1 MLALS
6 PAAGT
11 PDASPQTQISIL
23 GTRPALIRGVE
34 ARGDTTGAH
43 PGRLRAY
50 SGNRGASFVPAAP
63 FAAGER
69 VHVTL
74 RLRGRAPRRWSFTVA
89 RPGVTP
95 PILRLT
101 SQQPDKLQHFVSEP
115 ALVPPQITVR
125 RTGASGSIFLTPL
138 PSPVVHPGSVNTITI
153 SPVGPG
159 GPMIVDGRGRLVW
172 FKQLAPPDVAANLR
186 IQRYRG
192 RRVLTWWQGPV
203 TAAAYGLGEGVIADS
218 SYRTIK
224 TVRAGNGYAMD
235 IHELSLT
242 GGDALFTIY
251 SPVIHDGVA
260 VLDAIVQQVD
270 VRTGLVVWE
279 WHALGHIPL
288 SQSYATPA
296 NSAFYDAFHINSIQ
310 ALSHGRV
317 LLSARD
323 TSAIYMV
330 RRAGG
335 RILWRLGGK
344 ASDFRLGPGA
354 RFWFQHDARLL
365 RGGRV
370 SMFDDEA
377 GPPQKAPRSRALV
390 LRLRRGRAVVE
401 RSLHR
406 PGTTSAQSEGSVQQ
420 LPGGGVFVG
429 FGAEPWFTQFS
440 AGGRVVL
447 DARLPVDDG
456 SYRVYRFPWRGRPV
470 GRPAAVARDGF
481 VYASWNGATEVAF
494 WRVDGRRVASRGF
507 ETRVPVSGPGPFVV
521 RALDARGHVLGKVT
535 TS

>member
-23 GTRPALIRGVE
+23 GTRPALIRGVD
-34 ARGDTTGAH
+34 ARGDKTGAH

-50 SGNRGASFVPAAP
+50 SANRGASFVPATP

-101 SQQPDKLQHFVSEP
+101 SQQPDKLQRFVSEP
-115 ALVPPQITVR
+115 ALAPPQITVR
-125 RTGASGSIFLTPL
+125 RTGGSGSIFLTPL

-159 GPMIVDGRGRLVW
+159 GPMIVDGHGRLVW
-172 FKQLAPPDVAANLR
+172 FRQLTPPDVAANLR

-242 GGDALFTIY
+242 DGDALFTIY
-251 SPVIHDGVA
+251 SPVVHDGVA

-310 ALSHGRV
+310 PLSHGRV

-344 ASDFRLGPGA
+344 ASDFRLGPRA

-406 PGTTSAQSEGSVQQ
+406 PGFTSAQSEGSVQR
-420 LPGGGVFVG
+420 LSGGGWVVG

-440 AGGRVVL
+440 ASGRLVF

-456 SYRVYRFPWRGRPV
+456 SYRVYRFGWRARPLT
-470 GRPAAVARDGF
+470 RPRAVLRNGS
-481 VYASWNGATEVAF
+481 VYASWNGATDVAS
-494 WRVDGRRVASRGF
+494 WKVGGVRVARSGF
-507 ETRVPVSGPGPFVV
+507 ETTIPVHGPGPFAV

-535 TS
+535 AS